1 LYAFPRRG
9 VAGARLHAAGAAIG
23 GACLCGVLAGCAQ
36 SNPQGQ
42 NPAQPA
48 PQTLA
53 GDQSGQGVSTRS
65 ARAQV
70 RAKPRDVDPALSHV
84 LPAFSLAVEFA
95 ETRPGTSPRLIRLV
109 GLHGEEGTI
118 TILHDQGDGS
128 LRFLRTEVDM
138 TIEARIGL
146 AASTR
151 RAQDLA
157 EALAERLKELAKQ
170 E

>member
-1 LYAFPRRG
+1 M
-9 VAGARLHAAGAAIG
+9 
-23 GACLCGVLAGCAQ
+23 
-36 SNPQGQ
+36 
-42 NPAQPA
+42 
-48 PQTLA
+48 
-53 GDQSGQGVSTRS
+53 
-65 ARAQV
+65 
-70 RAKPRDVDPALSHV
+70 DPALSHV